1 MNLDAINAWRLTNH
15 LLRTMPNIHRL
26 QTRYANWRRL
36 VFKGNR
42 RRIAAEFERKL
53 SEEVKSMWD
62 TADEFKIGKLNLVI
76 DRLQENLNEFED
88 D

>member
-1 MNLDAINAWRLTNH
+1 
-15 LLRTMPNIHRL
+15 
-26 QTRYANWRRL
+26 
-36 VFKGNR
+36 
-42 RRIAAEFERKL
+42 
-53 SEEVKSMWD
+53 MWD